1 MTNKKE
7 SITITIP
14 NNTTDEEIKNI
25 RQQFKESIYSTEYK
39 LNIII
44 SGNSD
49 PIENFGVFLAA
60 WTKK

>member
-25 RQQFKESIYSTEYK
+25 RQQFKKDKRYK
-39 LNIII
+39 DYRINIII
-44 SGNSD
+44 SGHDDLCQSL
-49 PIENFGVFLAA
+49 GGFLIA
-60 WTKK
+60 TLK